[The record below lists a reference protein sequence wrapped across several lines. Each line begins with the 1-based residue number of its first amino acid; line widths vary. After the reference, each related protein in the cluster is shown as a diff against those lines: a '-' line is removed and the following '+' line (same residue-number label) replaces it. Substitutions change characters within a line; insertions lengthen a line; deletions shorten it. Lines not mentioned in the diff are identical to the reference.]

1 MKNLNRTAFAWLAM
15 ILPCTAF
22 SAGFENSAFIVKGG
36 TSSFNDTD
44 TKDAFSGSAV
54 GIELFNLQQAPI
66 FSAILGG
73 GYLSHTR
80 QDASKGEDALK
91 IADTSLGFALGIGF
105 TENVSVYG
113 KLGLSYLET
122 DIKNY
127 RSADLGH
134 KVYGLGLNSGVGIM
148 YHLGQLSLGAEFIR
162 NDIAQNN
169 SSSVDYL
176 NGTYS
181 NWYITAGY
189 AF

>member
-1 MKNLNRTAFAWLAM
+1 MKNLRRTAIAWFAM
-15 ILPCTAF
+15 ILPCTAL

-36 TSSFNDTD
+36 TSNFKDTD
-44 TKDAFSGSAV
+44 TKDSLSGSAV
-54 GIELFNLQQAPI
+54 GIELFNLKQAPV
-66 FSAILGG
+66 FNTILGG

-80 QDASKGEDALK
+80 QDVSKGQDALK
-91 IADTSLGFALGIGF
+91 IADTSFGFAVGIGF
-105 TENVSVYG
+105 TNNVSIYG

-122 DIKNY
+122 DINNY

-134 KVYGLGLNSGVGIM
+134 KVYGLGLNSGVGAM

-162 NDIAQNN
+162 SDITQNN
-169 SSSVDYL
+169 SSSIGYL

-181 NWYITAGY
+181 NWYLTAGY